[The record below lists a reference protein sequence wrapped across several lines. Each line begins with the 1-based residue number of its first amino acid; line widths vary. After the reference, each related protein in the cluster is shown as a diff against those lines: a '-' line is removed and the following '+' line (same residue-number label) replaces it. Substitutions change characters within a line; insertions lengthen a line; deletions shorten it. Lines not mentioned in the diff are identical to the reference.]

1 MAPTDPMAK
10 TRKQTQPRGRA
21 GGRAGGAGYDYQ
33 DIYVALQLTKLLM
46 GDRDPLV
53 EVLWEKK
60 AIHLKG
66 DKGVERVHVD
76 DAIVRVR
83 SGRCIYVQVKQTAP
97 RSGWSVREFAESGL
111 AVQFWTQWLSKAPQ
125 DRLTTVIRLASAA
138 DVTPLKM

>member
-1 MAPTDPMAK
+1 MTK

-33 DIYVALQLTKLLM
+33 DIYVALKLTKLLM

-60 AIHLKG
+60 AVDLKAG
-66 DKGVERVHVD
+66 AGAERVHVD

-83 SGRCIYVQVKQTAP
+83 SGRCIYVQVKQSAP
-97 RSGWSVREFAESGL
+97 RAGWS
-111 AVQFWTQWLSKAPQ
+111 
-125 DRLTTVIRLASAA
+125 
-138 DVTPLKM
+138 LKE